1 MALNGIKVVE
11 FAGLAP
17 GPFAGLVLAHNG
29 ASVIRID
36 RPSSIT
42 RDLLCAGKRSIA
54 LDLKTASGLRVAKDL
69 IAKADV
75 LIDPFRPGVLENLG
89 LGPDLFHTTDK
100 REGLNDKLIYARLAG
115 FPRNGTHSSMAGK
128 YHYIPVTWSDIPAIG
143 HDINYIALSGI
154 LSMLPG
160 TTDKPA
166 FPLNLIADF
175 AGGGILCANGILL
188 ALVER
193 GRSGRGQV
201 VNVDMVSGSRYV
213 SYYPLLSAVSA
224 SEGWEGPRGTNLLD
238 GGAPFYD
245 VYTCSDGKWMTVG
258 CLEPQF
264 FAQFITKFNGVMT
277 SNGKRTWLPSQA
289 TRLAMEDWPKLRK
302 YLEDGFKTQP
312 RDFWTEVFHGKNV
325 LVLIDLPPLGTDA
338 CAVPVLSPTEAAELH
353 GSLHPTPHPE
363 LSRAPSLHLQ
373 DEIKTLD
380 PGKHTTE
387 ILKELGLSEEEMRQ
401 LGIDGAL
408 GNEAQELER
417 PKSKL

>member
-1 MALNGIKVVE
+1 MSLNGIKVVE

-36 RPSSIT
+36 RPSST
-42 RDLLCAGKRSIA
+42 TKDLLCAGKRSIV
-54 LDLKTASGLRVAKDL
+54 LDMKTASGVRVAKDL

-75 LIDPFRPGVLENLG
+75 LIDPFRPGVLEKLG
-89 LGPDLFHTTDK
+89 LGPEVFQTSAK

-115 FPRNGTHSSMAGK
+115 FPRNGTHSTMA
-128 YHYIPVTWSDIPAIG
+128 G

-160 TTDKPA
+160 TIDKPT

-175 AGGGILCANGILL
+175 AGGGLLCANGILL
-188 ALVER
+188 AMIER

-213 SYYPLLSAVSA
+213 SSFPLLSAGSGA
-224 SEGWEGPRGTNLLD
+224 WGGPRGTNLLD

-245 VYTCSDGKWMTVG
+245 VYTCSDGKWMSVG

-264 FAQFITKFNGVMT
+264 FAQFIGKFNEVMK
-277 SNGKRTWLPSQA
+277 SSGQQGSWSPSRSTQS
-289 TRLAMEDWPKLRK
+289 TKEDWPKLRK
-302 YLEDGFKTQP
+302 YLEDGFRSQP
-312 RDFWTEVFHGKNV
+312 RDFWAEVFH
-325 LVLIDLPPLGTDA
+325 GTDA
-338 CAVPVLSPTEAAELH
+338 CAVPVLSPTEAAQLH
-353 GSLHPTPHPE
+353 GSLYPMPHPA
-363 LSRAPSLHLQ
+363 LSRTSPSPLQ
-373 DEIKTLD
+373 DEIKTLN
-380 PGKHTTE
+380 PGKHTAD
-387 ILKELGLSEEEMRQ
+387 ILRELGLSEEDMRQ
-401 LGIDGAL
+401 LVTEGAL
-408 GNEAQELER
+408 GKEARELES

>member
-1 MALNGIKVVE
+1 MSLNGIKVVE

-36 RPSSIT
+36 RPSST
-42 RDLLCAGKRSIA
+42 SKDLLCAGKRSIV
-54 LDLKTASGLRVAKDL
+54 LDMKTASGVRVAKDL

-75 LIDPFRPGVLENLG
+75 IIDPFRPGVLEKLG
-89 LGPDLFHTTDK
+89 LGPEVFHTSDK

-115 FPRNGTHSSMAGK
+115 FPRNGTQAMC
-128 YHYIPVTWSDIPAIG
+128 

-160 TTDKPA
+160 TVDKPT

-175 AGGGILCANGILL
+175 AGGGLLCANGILL
-188 ALVER
+188 AMIER

-213 SYYPLLSAVSA
+213 SSFPLLSAGSGVW
-224 SEGWEGPRGTNLLD
+224 GGLRGTNLLD

-245 VYTCSDGKWMTVG
+245 VYTCSDGKWMSVG

-264 FAQFITKFNGVMT
+264 FAQFIGKFNEVMK
-277 SNGKRTWLPSQA
+277 SSGKQGSWSPSRSTQS
-289 TRLAMEDWPKLRK
+289 TKEDWPKLRK
-302 YLEDGFKTQP
+302 YLEDGFRTQP
-312 RDFWTEVFHGKNV
+312 RDFWTEVFH
-325 LVLIDLPPLGTDA
+325 GTDA
-338 CAVPVLSPTEAAELH
+338 CAVPVLSPTEAAQLH
-353 GSLHPTPHPE
+353 GSPYPVPHPA
-363 LSRAPSLHLQ
+363 LSRTSPSPLQ

-380 PGKHTTE
+380 PGKHTAD
-387 ILKELGLSEEEMRQ
+387 ILRELGLSEEDMRQ
-401 LGIDGAL
+401 LVTEGAL
-408 GNEAQELER
+408 GKEARELER